1 MKNRF
6 ISGGAALLF
15 GGLTALGPQYIFPL
29 CGHIPDGEYMRCHW
43 SGQAELGVGGL
54 LAVYGVLLF
63 MSRSPVSRVA
73 YSVSAIFAG
82 LLALFIP
89 HFLIGGC
96 AHPLMACRTT
106 TFPALTVISL
116 LTVLFF
122 ALNAVYLRYK
132 KKNG

>member
-1 MKNRF
+1 
-6 ISGGAALLF
+6 
-15 GGLTALGPQYIFPL
+15 
-29 CGHIPDGEYMRCHW
+29 MRCHW

-54 LAVYGVLLF
+54 LAVYGILLL
-63 MSRSPVSRVA
+63 MSRTPASRIA
-73 YSVSAIFAG
+73 YSVSAAFAG

-96 AHPLMACRTT
+96 SHPMMACRTS

-122 ALNAVYLRYK
+122 ALNALYLRYRRK
-132 KKNG
+132 IG